1 MVGTAIALFILGNTL
16 FEEKLVDVSRSVFPA
31 SASLIYGVINIK
43 DYDDFL
49 NLMSPA
55 KPTVEEKSFESV
67 LAYDGDKIFG
77 LCSVLNEIGKEMP
90 ITFIVCISEP
100 GKLKVD
106 YIDVL
111 VYRETRGGEIRSKIF
126 LNQFR
131 GKSEKDQ
138 ISVGKDIR
146 NIRGATLSA
155 WATTRVVRK
164 TFALFKTLISG
175 KADFKFIKQILNQSE
190 REKFIRRCFLVGDS
204 YLCVVFRSEGE
215 NDLFLEDLKNFSEKI
230 SKDFSDFYFFNKTTP
245 YIKELISKYSNLSLE
260 LGFFNIWWRGDGK
273 ADLGGVWKGYVVD
286 LIKDFFQKNKIKDYE
301 ITFGWSTFYFSR
313 ESWIDVFGRLINIS
327 AAISVSDTYSGY
339 SIIFN
344 PLEGNFVREKR
355 RVAVIHQSAEFSDF
369 ASTLCAVW
377 GEDCESYI
385 SRYGG
390 KVIFDSDD
398 NR

>member
-1 MVGTAIALFILGNTL
+1 MVGVAICLFVLGNTL
-16 FEEKLVDVSRSVFPA
+16 FGEKLSDVSRSVFPA
-31 SASLIYGVINIK
+31 SSSLVYGVVNIR
-43 DYDDFL
+43 DYGGFL
-49 NLMSPA
+49 NFMSPA

-100 GKLKVD
+100 GKLRVD

-126 LNQFR
+126 LNQFK
-131 GKSEKDQ
+131 GKSEQDQ

-175 KADFKFIKQILNQSE
+175 GADFKFIRQFSSQSE

-204 YLCVVFRSEGE
+204 YLCVGFKDKGE
-215 NDLFLEDLKNFSEKI
+215 SDLFLEELKSFSEKI
-230 SKDFSDFYFFNKTTP
+230 SRDFSDFYFFNKNTP
-245 YIKELISKYSNLSLE
+245 YIRELISKYSRLSSE

-286 LIKDFFQKNKIKDYE
+286 LIRDFFQKNNIKDYE
-301 ITFGWSTFYFSR
+301 ISFGWSTFYFSQ
-313 ESWIDVFGRLINIS
+313 ENPVDVFGKVINIS
-327 AAISVSDTYSGY
+327 GAISVSDTWSGY
-339 SIIFN
+339 SVIFN
-344 PLEGNFVREKR
+344 PVEGNFVRERR

-377 GEDCESYI
+377 GEDCVKYVSQH
-385 SRYGG
+385 GG
-390 KVIFDSDD
+390 KVIFIY
-398 NR
+398 